1 MREITAPAPF
11 TVGEH
16 DNIVAAVF
24 DHERNDPDT
33 VTFQRL
39 IDGTWTDVTCAAAAA
54 QIRSTALGLI
64 AEGVQAG
71 DRVAIFSATRYEW
84 AIIDFAILAVG
95 AVTVP
100 IYETSSAEQVR
111 WVLSDSAAVVAFAET
126 DAHASIITEL
136 AGELPELR
144 RVLHID
150 GSGPKAL
157 EQLEQQGASVD
168 PGELTA
174 RLEALRADHPATLIY
189 TSGTTGRPK
198 GCQLTHSNLVY
209 ETRGAKAVLPTLL
222 HKGERLL
229 VFLPLAHVLAR
240 ALTLC
245 AFHNKVIVGFT
256 SDIKNL
262 VPMFAVFK
270 PTVVVS
276 VPRVFEKVYNTA
288 AQNAANDG
296 KGRIFDLAAQTA
308 VDWSEASE
316 NGGPGLLLR
325 AKHAL
330 FDRLVYHK
338 LRAALGGDCRASV
351 SGGAPLGARLGH
363 FYRGVGLTIYEGY
376 GLTET
381 SAAITVNQVG
391 ACKIGT
397 VGKLLPGN
405 SIRIA
410 DDGELLLRGGV
421 VFDGYWHNDQ
431 ATSEAIVD
439 GWFKTGDLG
448 AVDEQGFL
456 TITGR
461 KKEIIVTAGG
471 KNVAPA
477 VLEDQ
482 LRGHALISQA
492 MVVGDAKPFIAAL
505 ITIDPEAFDGW
516 KQRNSKPAGSS
527 VADLVNDPDLLA
539 EVDAA
544 VKQANLV
551 GVARGVDS
559 QVPHPAGRLHR
570 GHRGTDA
577 DDEGEAQGRFREVRR
592 RHQRAVR
599 QGLAANQP
607 GQPAGQIVPT
617 PVRGHPIPAGGTHRG
632 GAVRVAEQ
640 PADGVGDLLH
650 RPTVYH
656 HPSLVVLH
664 GFWCTARRAGDHR
677 HAGCRRFQEH
687 DAQPLDIEPGST
699 GAARHG
705 EHVGH
710 RVIRGQLGGWDATGE
725 DDVVTDADTLGQLVQ
740 GRHVWPAAR
749 NDQRRAVDPPSDR
762 G

>member
-1 MREITAPAPF
+1 VREITAPAPF
-11 TVGEH
+11 TVSEH

-24 DHERNDPDT
+24 EHERNDPDT
-33 VTFQRL
+33 VIFQRL
-39 IDGTWTDVTCAAAAA
+39 IDDTWTDVTCAAAAA
-54 QIRSTALGLI
+54 QIRSTAMGLI
-64 AEGVQAG
+64 ADGVQAG

-84 AIIDFAILAVG
+84 AIIDLAILAVG

-111 WVLSDSAAVVAFAET
+111 WVLTDSAAVVTFAET
-126 DAHASIITEL
+126 DQHASMVTEL

-157 EQLEQQGASVD
+157 DQLEQLGASVD
-168 PGELTA
+168 PAELTA
-174 RLEALRADHPATLIY
+174 RLEALGADDPATLIY

-209 ETRGAKAVLPTLL
+209 ETRGAKSVLPTLL
-222 HKGERLL
+222 QEGQRLL

-245 AFHNKVIVGFT
+245 AFHNKVVVGFT

-262 VPMFAVFK
+262 VPMFAIFK

-288 AQNAANDG
+288 AQNAASDG
-296 KGRIFDLAAQTA
+296 KGRIFEVAAQTA
-308 VDWSEASE
+308 VDWSKASD

-338 LRAALGGDCRASV
+338 LRAALGGNCNASV
-351 SGGAPLGARLGH
+351 SGGGPLGTRLGH

-381 SAAITVNQVG
+381 SAAITVNQIDALKV
-391 ACKIGT
+391 GT

-405 SIRIA
+405 SMRIA

-431 ATSEAIVD
+431 ATSEAFED

-492 MVVGDAKPFIAAL
+492 MVVGDAKPFVGAL
-505 ITIDPEAFDGW
+505 ITIDPEAFEGW
-516 KQRNSKPAGSS
+516 KQRNGKPAGSS
-527 VADLVNDPDLLA
+527 VGDLADDPDLLA
-539 EVDAA
+539 EVDGA
-544 VKQANLV
+544 VKQANLSV
-551 GVARGVDS
+551 SHAESIRKFRILPVDFTEDTGELTPTMKVKRKVVAEKF
-559 QVPHPAGRLHR
+559 
-570 GHRGTDA
+570 A
-577 DDEGEAQGRFREVRR
+577 DDIEA
-592 RHQRAVR
+592 
-599 QGLAANQP
+599 
-607 GQPAGQIVPT
+607 IYT
-617 PVRGHPIPAGGTHRG
+617 K
-632 GAVRVAEQ
+632 
-640 PADGVGDLLH
+640 D
-650 RPTVYH
+650 
-656 HPSLVVLH
+656 
-664 GFWCTARRAGDHR
+664 
-677 HAGCRRFQEH
+677 
-687 DAQPLDIEPGST
+687 
-699 GAARHG
+699 
-705 EHVGH
+705 
-710 RVIRGQLGGWDATGE
+710 
-725 DDVVTDADTLGQLVQ
+725 
-740 GRHVWPAAR
+740 
-749 NDQRRAVDPPSDR
+749 
-762 G
+762 